1 MFSASRYRDFDRGT
15 VRCVRLEL
23 DPSLNPTDYPY
34 AHTLRVRFAETDA
47 MGIVHHSRYLPYL
60 EEARV
65 EYLRHLG
72 HPYVELRAEG
82 VDYAVLEVFVQYR
95 QPLRF
100 DESVQVHL
108 HRLVEAQR
116 LAILHEHLQHRIV
129 HPLGTELH
137 VRVAQVTQVLH
148 SGFLEIGQV
157 ATVVHDA
164 HRVGLG
170 EAHSQRV
177 GVRVVRGVQRRIQ
190 FEAHA
195 AHRTAVEIAVT
206 ASGKQA
212 AC

>member
-72 HPYVELRAEG
+72 HPYAELRLEG
-82 VDYAVLEVFVQYR
+82 VDYAVLEAYVKYR

-100 DESVQVHL
+100 DEQVAVHL
-108 HRLVEAQR
+108 H
-116 LAILHEHLQHRIV
+116 
-129 HPLGTELH
+129 LGGATRTTFQMAYLLTVGGE
-137 VRVAQVTQVLH
+137 VRA
-148 SGFLEIGQV
+148 
-157 ATVVHDA
+157 
-164 HRVGLG
+164 
-170 EAHSQRV
+170 
-177 GVRVVRGVQRRIQ
+177 
-190 FEAHA
+190 
-195 AHRTAVEIAVT
+195 TAVTVHGCVT
-206 ASGKQA
+206 AAGRPVRLPEWLVSLGG
-212 AC
+212 